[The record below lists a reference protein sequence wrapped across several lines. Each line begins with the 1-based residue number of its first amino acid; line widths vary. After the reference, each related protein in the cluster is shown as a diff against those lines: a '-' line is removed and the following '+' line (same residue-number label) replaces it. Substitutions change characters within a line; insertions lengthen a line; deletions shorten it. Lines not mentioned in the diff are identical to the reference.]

1 MEGSEEVQL
10 IDSLNDRAFAIVED
24 GIYFI
29 PGRRG
34 LPFTPSVRTSIQF
47 YSFADGSVQRLVEIA
62 EPWIP
67 ILCVSPDGQWFLYDG
82 RTISCWWKTS
92 AEAIAASST
101 PLRLPIRYLPFVP

>member
-1 MEGSEEVQL
+1 MEGGEEVQL

-47 YSFADGSVQRLVEIA
+47 YSFADGSVQRLVEIP

-67 ILCVSPDGQWFLYDG
+67 ILSVSPDGQWFLYDDTKWENDIMMVENF
-82 RTISCWWKTS
+82 R
-92 AEAIAASST
+92 
-101 PLRLPIRYLPFVP
+101 